1 MNWPIQKK
9 WTRIKNVIVTFFITM
24 YKVFKNIYAIIISN
38 NNTVMYYFFTI
49 LYFHVKK
56 SIKNVYN
63 KIKHFAYII
72 QTYKLCLKNT

>member
-9 WTRIKNVIVTFFITM
+9 WTLIKNVIVITFFITM
-24 YKVFKNIYAIIISN
+24 YKVFKNIYDIRLIN

-63 KIKHFAYII
+63 KIKHFAYI
-72 QTYKLCLKNT
+72 KLINYLKNT